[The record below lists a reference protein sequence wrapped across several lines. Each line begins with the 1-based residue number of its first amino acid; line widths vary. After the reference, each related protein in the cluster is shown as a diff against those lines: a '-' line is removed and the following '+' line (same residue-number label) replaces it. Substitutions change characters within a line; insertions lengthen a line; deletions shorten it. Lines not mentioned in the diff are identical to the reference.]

1 MEMGPPP
8 LSDFLL
14 AFKKTFYY
22 PIGMVDLKNIP
33 VFSTLGAAD
42 AAEVRP
48 YLMHAKFKKKE
59 VIFSEGDPSEWLYI
73 VTKGKVKITK
83 LSSGG
88 REIILEIISPMDF
101 FGGVA
106 VIRGFPYP
114 ANAVAMEDSEV
125 LKISRTDLMRVLDR
139 FPNLMYCMAMNM
151 GDRIKGSHEA
161 LKNIAVEKVES
172 RIASLLIKLADKT
185 GIKMNDAVTIDMK
198 LTKQDLAEM
207 VGTTVETSIRTM
219 SKFKKLGVVAEKA
232 GKIVIKD
239 VSRLKA
245 LCG

>member
-1 MEMGPPP
+1 M
-8 LSDFLL
+8 
-14 AFKKTFYY
+14 
-22 PIGMVDLKNIP
+22 IDLKKIP
-33 VFSTLGAAD
+33 IFGTLNTSD
-42 AAEVRP
+42 MEEVKP
-48 YLMHAKFKKKE
+48 YLIPAAFKKKE
-59 VIFSEGDPSEWLYI
+59 VIFSEGDSSDWLYI

-83 LSSGG
+83 LSQNG

-114 ANAVAMEDSEV
+114 ANAVAMDDAEV
-125 LKISRTDLMRVLDR
+125 LKISRSNLMRILDR
-139 FPNLMYCMAMNM
+139 FPNLMYCMAMNI

-172 RIASLLIKLADKT
+172 RIASLLIKLGDKAGSKT
-185 GIKMNDAVTIDMK
+185 DNTVAIDMK
-198 LTKQDLAEM
+198 LTKQDIADM

-219 SKFKKLGVVAEKA
+219 SKFKKLGIVSEKG

-239 VSRLKA
+239 LTKLKS
-245 LCG
+245 LCS